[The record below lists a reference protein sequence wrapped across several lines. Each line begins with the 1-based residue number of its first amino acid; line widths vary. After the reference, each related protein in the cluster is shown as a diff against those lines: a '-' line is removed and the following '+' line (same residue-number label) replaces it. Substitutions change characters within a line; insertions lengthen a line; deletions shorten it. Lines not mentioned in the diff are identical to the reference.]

1 MSAPK
6 DDDLRSVQ
14 QARDLVTAARKAWE
28 AYAHFSQEKVDRVVE
43 AAATAASGAAYELG
57 ALAVEETG
65 FGVVEHKFIKNKFAS
80 DDVYRFIRDMKTV
93 GIIREIPE
101 RKVVEIAEPV
111 GVVAA
116 IIPSTNPTSTAIYKI
131 LISLKARNAVVL
143 SPHPAAKRCILRTT
157 EIMKAAALAAGAPAG
172 IVDCMTEVTVEG
184 TQELMSHRKTSVIL
198 ATGGM
203 GLVRAAYSSGK
214 PAFGVGP
221 GNVPAYVES
230 SADVPRAVK
239 DILTGKSYDNG
250 TLCCSEQALL
260 CDAAIES
267 QVRESVAREGGYF
280 LSKEQIAAVTEIA
293 VLPSR
298 LANPEIVGKSARFIA
313 EKAGFTV
320 PQGTRVLVAELQGVG
335 RDYPLSIEKLSPI
348 LAFYV
353 VKDWKE
359 GCERAKAILAY
370 GGMGHTL
377 SIHSSNDEI
386 IREFALQKPAFR
398 IVANS
403 PATHGAV
410 GFSTG
415 LDPAMT
421 LGCGA
426 YGGNITSDNI
436 TPMHLINVKRL
447 AYGIRPVDIGKALEE
462 YGYPGAR
469 TAGAKAAA
477 AAPASLPSLPSLPSL
492 EDKIARFL
500 ASRGIAAAASS
511 RFEAEPEPPRPPL
524 PQAPP
529 LPQVAALE
537 FVSEVDVRSA
547 LSEGRKLP
555 VGPGTLIT
563 PSARDLGNENNVFL
577 RI

>member
-1 MSAPK
+1 
-6 DDDLRSVQ
+6 
-14 QARDLVTAARKAWE
+14 
-28 AYAHFSQEKVDRVVE
+28 
-43 AAATAASGAAYELG
+43 
-57 ALAVEETG
+57 
-65 FGVVEHKFIKNKFAS
+65 
-80 DDVYRFIRDMKTV
+80 
-93 GIIREIPE
+93 
-101 RKVVEIAEPV
+101 
-111 GVVAA
+111 VVAA

-131 LISLKARNAVVL
+131 LISLKSRNAVVL
-143 SPHPAAKRCILRTT
+143 SPHPAARNCILKTV
-157 EIMKAAALAAGAPAG
+157 EVLKAAALAAGAPPG
-172 IVDCMTEVTVEG
+172 ILDSMSEVTVEG
-184 TQELMSHRKTSVIL
+184 TQELMSHRKTSVVL

-221 GNVPAYVES
+221 GNVPAYIES
-230 SADVPRAVK
+230 SADVPRAVR
-239 DILTGKSYDNG
+239 DVLTGKSFDNG

-260 CDAAIES
+260 CDAGIEA
-267 QVRESVAREGGYF
+267 QVRDVVSREGGYF
-280 LSKEQIAAVTEIA
+280 LSEEQIETVSRIA

-298 LANPEIVGKSARFIA
+298 LANPEIVGKSAPFIA
-313 EKAGFTV
+313 RKAGFDV
-320 PQGTRVLVAELQGVG
+320 PAGTRVLVAELPGVG

-353 VKDWKE
+353 VKDWRE

-377 SIHSSNDEI
+377 SIHSGNDQI

-415 LDPAMT
+415 LSPAMT

-436 TPMHLINVKRL
+436 TPLHLINVKRL
-447 AYGIRPVDIGKALEE
+447 AYGIRPVDIAKALEE

-469 TAGAKAAA
+469 SAP
-477 AAPASLPSLPSLPSL
+477 AAPPARSPSL
-492 EDKIARFL
+492 EDRIAAFL
-500 ASRGIAAAASS
+500 SSRGVGTAAPTSG
-511 RFEAEPEPPRPPL
+511 FEAEPAPPR
-524 PQAPP
+524 APSP
-529 LPQVAALE
+529 KTTPVPSVEALE
-537 FVSEVDVRSA
+537 FVSELDVRSA
-547 LSEGRKLP
+547 LNEGRKLP
-555 VGPGTLIT
+555 VGPETLIT

>member
-1 MSAPK
+1 MLN
-6 DDDLRSVQ
+6 DQDLRSVQ
-14 QARDLVTAARKAWE
+14 QARELVTRAREAWE
-28 AYAHFSQEKVDRVVE
+28 TYAHFTQEQVDRIVE
-43 AAATAASGAAYELG
+43 AAARAASSAAYEL
-57 ALAVEETG
+57 ARLAVEETG
-65 FGVVEHKFIKNKFAS
+65 FGVVEHKFIKNKFAA

-101 RKVVEIAEPV
+101 RRVYEIAEPV

-116 IIPSTNPTSTAIYKI
+116 IVPSTNPTSTAVYKI
-131 LISLKARNAVVL
+131 LISLKSRNAIVV
-143 SPHPAAKRCILRTT
+143 SPHPAAKKCILRTT
-157 EIMKAAALAAGAPAG
+157 EILRDAAVGAGAPQG
-172 IVDCMTEVTVEG
+172 LVECMSEVSIEG
-184 TQELMSHRKTSVIL
+184 TQELMSHRRTSVVL

-221 GNVPAYVES
+221 GNVPAYIES
-230 SADVPRAVK
+230 SADVPRAVR
-239 DILTGKSYDNG
+239 DVLTGKSYDNG
-250 TLCCSEQALL
+250 TLCCSEQALV

-267 QVRESVAREGGYF
+267 QVREHVAREGGHF
-280 LSKEQIAAVTEIA
+280 LSKEQIAAVERIA

-313 EKAGFTV
+313 GKAGFEV
-320 PQGTRVLVAELQGVG
+320 PEGTRVLVAELQGVG
-335 RDYPLSIEKLSPI
+335 REYPLSIEKLSPI

-353 VKDWKE
+353 VRDWKE
-359 GCERAKAILAY
+359 GCERSKAILRY

-377 SIHSSNDEI
+377 AIHSKNDDV

-415 LDPAMT
+415 LSPAMT

-447 AYGIRPVDIGKALEE
+447 AYGIRPVDIQKALAE
-462 YGYPGAR
+462 YGYPGAIATPAPR
-469 TAGAKAAA
+469 AAAGA
-477 AAPASLPSLPSLPSL
+477 PDLSSRISQ
-492 EDKIARFL
+492 FL
-500 ASRGIAAAASS
+500 DSRGIPKAAPRETRPSAGDYESDLPAKS
-511 RFEAEPEPPRPPL
+511 RAMPPPP
-524 PQAPP
+524 
-529 LPQVAALE
+529 VAALD
-537 FVSEVDVRSA
+537 FVSEGDVRSA
-547 LSEGRKLP
+547 LSEGRKIP
-555 VGPGTLIT
+555 VGPATVIT
-563 PSARDLGNENNVFL
+563 PSARDLGNENNIFL
-577 RI
+577 PV

>member
-1 MSAPK
+1 MASAPAPK
-6 DDDLRSVQ
+6 DDDLRSIQ

-28 AYAHFSQEKVDRVVE
+28 SYAHFSQEQVDRIVE
-43 AAATAASGAAYELG
+43 AAASAASGAAYELA

-65 FGVVEHKFIKNKFAS
+65 FGVVEHKFLKNKFAS
-80 DDVYRFIRDMKTV
+80 DDVFRFIRNMKTV
-93 GIIREIPE
+93 GVIREIPE

-116 IIPSTNPTSTAIYKI
+116 IVPSTNPTSTAVYKI
-131 LISLKARNAVVL
+131 LISLKSRNAVVL
-143 SPHPAAKRCILRTT
+143 SPHPAAKRSILRTT
-157 EIMKAAALAAGAPAG
+157 EVMKAAALAAGAPQG
-172 IVDCMTEVTVEG
+172 IVSCMSEVTVEG
-184 TQELMSHRKTSVIL
+184 TQELMSHRRTSVIL

-230 SADVPRAVK
+230 SADVPRAVR
-239 DILTGKSYDNG
+239 DVLTGKSYDNG
-250 TLCCSEQALL
+250 TLCCSEQALV
-260 CDAAIES
+260 CDRAIEAA
-267 QVRESVAREGGYF
+267 VRENVAREGGYF
-280 LSKEQIAAVTEIA
+280 LSKDQISAVTRVA

-313 EKAGFTV
+313 EKAGFDV
-320 PQGTRVLVAELQGVG
+320 PQGTRVLVAELEGVG
-335 RDYPLSIEKLSPI
+335 REYPLSIEKLSPI

-359 GCERAKAILAY
+359 GCERAKAILSY

-377 SIHSSNDEI
+377 SIHSSNDQI

-398 IVANS
+398 IIANS
-403 PATHGAV
+403 TATHGAV

-415 LDPAMT
+415 LSPAMT

-426 YGGNITSDNI
+426 HGGNITSDNI
-436 TPMHLINVKRL
+436 TPMHLINIKRL
-447 AYGIRPVDIGKALEE
+447 AYGIRPVDIAKALGE

-469 TAGAKAAA
+469 AVTPPAAA
-477 AAPASLPSLPSLPSL
+477 ARTASL

-500 ASRGIAAAASS
+500 DSRGLAAAASS
-511 RFEAEPEPPRPPL
+511 GSAAEPEPPLERSPAS
-524 PQAPP
+524 QAPAGP
-529 LPQVAALE
+529 APPAPIAPLE
-537 FVSEVDVRSA
+537 FISEVDVRSA
-547 LSEGRKLP
+547 LNDGRKLP

-563 PSARDLGNENNVFL
+563 PAARDLGNENSIFL
-577 RI
+577 RV